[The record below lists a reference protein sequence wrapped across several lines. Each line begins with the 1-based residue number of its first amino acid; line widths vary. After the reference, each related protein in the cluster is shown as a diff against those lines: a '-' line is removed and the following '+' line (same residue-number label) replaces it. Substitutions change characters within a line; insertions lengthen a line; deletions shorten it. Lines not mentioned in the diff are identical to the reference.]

1 MTKIKSFKCPSC
13 GAPLEYEDSAG
24 LSVRCP
30 FCSNSVIVPEELRR
44 AGQLPPASPSPTQ
57 AQPSDPVQIRAAMKE
72 ARREARAKRK
82 ALRHQLHEMRHR

>member
-1 MTKIKSFKCPSC
+1 MAKIKSFKCPSC
-13 GAPLEYEDSAG
+13 GAPLEYKDSDV

-30 FCSNSVIVPEELRR
+30 FCSSSVIVPEELRR
-44 AGQLPPASPSPTQ
+44 QGQVPPDSPSPIQ
-57 AQPSDPVQIRAAMKE
+57 AQPTDRVQIRAAMKE